1 MMKPAVAVA
10 LALFV
15 AVAVATSTV
24 SADDSMYQ
32 NSWPQWRGPGVD
44 GVSPHGDPPLHWSE
58 TQNIAFKVPIPG
70 RGLASPIVWGD
81 RIFLMT
87 AVAADDDAYTAS
99 QQAAAEKLERQEWPP
114 SVEPVKQRFV
124 VMALARDD
132 GRILWQRTAVERKPH
147 ESHYIT
153 SSWASA
159 SPLTDGKRL
168 FAFFGSN
175 GLFAYDLDGNLL
187 WQRDLGDMETRSG
200 FGEGASPAIHGDTLV
215 VNWDHEGDSFIV
227 ALDARTGAERWRTER
242 PGEVTSWSTPLIV
255 EHDGEMQVV
264 VPATGFS
271 RGYSLATGKE
281 LWRASGMTVNTI
293 PAPVHREGVV
303 YLGSGY
309 RGNMVQAIDLAMAAM
324 EAASDEAT
332 SGELTLG
339 KGIRWQHERHTPYV
353 PSLLL
358 DDHRLYFVKHFK
370 NIVTALDARSGEVL
384 FTEKRLPGISN
395 VYASPV
401 AAAGR
406 LYFLGRDG
414 NAVVLKSGD
423 TFEVLAENQLDESF
437 DASPAISGG
446 DLFLRGH
453 HHLYRISRSPEPGLG
468 ATEPASKKT
477 QVAVLGMIHDQHRT
491 SPTWGLDQVRETIRR
506 FNPDVVCAEIPP
518 GHWPATLAVWNER
531 AVVED
536 TRVLR
541 FPEYTDALLPLMTE
555 MGFLVEPCA
564 AWTQEMAAERRAR
577 LDLFETDP
585 QQAERYA
592 EYERRNA
599 EIEARQA
606 AAPIDDDDPRIIHSA
621 LYDARI
627 QESLGPY
634 DEILNDWI
642 GAGGWTNINRGHYAL
657 IDQAITKHRGK
668 RILITFGSG
677 HKYWFL
683 NQLRERDDIEL
694 VDVTPFLP
702 PG

>member
-1 MMKPAVAVA
+1 MIKHAAAVA
-10 LALFV
+10 LALVFSV
-15 AVAVATSTV
+15 TAVTPVIF
-24 SADDSMYQ
+24 ADDSKYQ
-32 NSWPQWRGPGVD
+32 TSWPQWRGPGVN
-44 GVSPHGDPPLHWSE
+44 GVSPNGDPPLHWSE
-58 TQNIAFKVPIPG
+58 TQNVAFKVPIPG

-81 RIFLMT
+81 RIFLLT
-87 AVAADDDAYTAS
+87 AVSADDNAYAAS

-215 VNWDHEGDSFIV
+215 INWDHEGDSFIV
-227 ALDARTGAERWRTER
+227 ALDAKTGDERWRTER

-255 EHDGEMQVV
+255 EHDGQMQVV
-264 VPATGFS
+264 VPATGYS
-271 RGYSLATGKE
+271 RGYSLATGEE
-281 LWRASGMTVNTI
+281 LWRASGMTVNSI
-293 PAPVHREGVV
+293 PAPVHRQGVV

-309 RGNMVQAIDLAMAAM
+309 RGNMVQAIDLA
-324 EAASDEAT
+324 AASEEVNSEGA

-370 NIVTALDARSGEVL
+370 NIVTGLDARSGEVL

-395 VYASPV
+395 VYSSPV

-406 LYFLGRDG
+406 LYFVGRDG

-423 TFEVLAENQLDESF
+423 AFEVLAENRLDESF

-453 HHLYRISRSPEPGLG
+453 HHLYRISRNPSAVTGQAGL
-468 ATEPASKKT
+468 ESKKT
-477 QVAVLGMIHDQHRT
+477 QVAVLGMIHSDHRT
-491 SPTWGLDQVRETIRR
+491 SPTWGLDQVRNTIRR
-506 FNPDVVCAEIPP
+506 FDPDVVCAEIPP
-518 GHWPATLAVWNER
+518 SHWPSTLAIWNER

-536 TRVLR
+536 SRVKR

-555 MGFLVEPCA
+555 MGFSVEPCA
-564 AWTQEMAAERRAR
+564 AWTEEMAAERRAR
-577 LDLFETDP
+577 LDLFEKDRA
-585 QQAERYA
+585 QAERHA

-599 EIEARQA
+599 EVEARLA
-606 AAPIDDDDPRIIHSA
+606 ADPIDEDDPRVIHSA

-627 QESLGPY
+627 EESLGPY
-634 DEILNDWI
+634 DEMLNDWI
-642 GAGGWTNINRGHYAL
+642 GAGGWTNINRAHYAL
-657 IDQAITKHRGK
+657 IDRTIEKHRGK
-668 RILITFGSG
+668 RILITFGAG

-683 NQLRERDDIEL
+683 RQLSDRDDIEM
-694 VDVTPFLP
+694 VDITPFLP